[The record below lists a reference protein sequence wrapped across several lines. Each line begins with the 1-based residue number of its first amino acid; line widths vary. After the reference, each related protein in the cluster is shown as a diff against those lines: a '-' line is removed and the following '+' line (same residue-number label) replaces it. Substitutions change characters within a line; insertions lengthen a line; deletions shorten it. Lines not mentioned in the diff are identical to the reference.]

1 MPNNNR
7 KNEPYHSKI
16 FIAKRTSHLM
26 FLLKL
31 KTHLFFIP
39 VFLIG
44 FNPNYF
50 EENFPKTERVFF
62 SKDDYFHNSLTEKK
76 DDLYLSWTI
85 KNKLTPLADT
95 FIEIIRNCDQ
105 QGLNPH
111 EYHLVEIERI
121 LHSSTKNKNVKKLS
135 ALLTDA
141 FLLMAAHQYAGR
153 ICSEKEGNIEWFKH
167 VSEINPND
175 SLKKVFKDG
184 GIKKMTS
191 SFSCKHPQYLLL
203 QKALVE
209 YISIKKSGGW
219 LKLSE
224 KFSLK
229 KGDENN
235 KVLLL
240 KKRLAMSNEIKLSPT
255 TERIIFDTSLE
266 ESIKEF
272 QYRHNL
278 PITGKIDK
286 ALILELNI
294 PVEKRIKQI
303 AFNMDR
309 WRWLQRTLP
318 DTYIM
323 VNIAGFDLALKQNNR
338 DMLKMKIIAGSTF
351 HPTPL
356 FHSEMNYIILNPGW
370 DIPMSIA
377 RNEIL
382 PHLKSDNQYLI
393 KNNIKMYESRKPDAA
408 IINAED
414 ILWSNVSSKD
424 FNFRLRQ
431 MSGANNPL
439 GNIKFMFPNSSYV
452 YFHDTPFRDLFSKT
466 SRAFSHG
473 CMRIEK
479 PIELAAFIMKKDTAW
494 VANKLKDAIAKKR
507 EVKLTIPSQIAVYI
521 CYWTIYVDENGKLC
535 FENDAYLFDN
545 RMEEFMN
552 SKKCIPYFGSRNSV
566 Q

>member
-1 MPNNNR
+1 M
-7 KNEPYHSKI
+7 
-16 FIAKRTSHLM
+16 
-26 FLLKL
+26 
-31 KTHLFFIP
+31 FIP
-39 VFLIG
+39 FFLIG

-50 EENFPKTERVFF
+50 HINFPKTETDFSLKDVF
-62 SKDDYFHNSLTEKK
+62 SPTSLTEKK
-76 DDLYLSWTI
+76 NGLYLSWTTQ
-85 KNKLTPLADT
+85 NNLTTLADT
-95 FIEIIRNCDQ
+95 FIELIRNCDQ

-111 EYHLVEIERI
+111 EYHLGEIDRI
-121 LHSSTKNKNVKKLS
+121 VHSSTKNKNVKKLS

-141 FLLMAAHQYAGR
+141 FVLMATHHYAGR
-153 ICSEKEGNIEWFKH
+153 ICSEKEGNIDWFKH
-167 VSEINPND
+167 VSEINSKD

-184 GIKKMTS
+184 GIKKMMS

-203 QKALVE
+203 QNALVE

-219 LKLSE
+219 LKLPAN
-224 KFSLK
+224 FSVK
-229 KGDENN
+229 KGDKNK

-240 KKRLAMSNEIKLSPT
+240 KKRLVMSNELKLFQT
-255 TERIIFDTSLE
+255 TESVIFDATLE

-272 QYRHNL
+272 QYRHNQ

-286 ALILELNI
+286 AMILELNI

-323 VNIAGFDLALKQNNR
+323 VNIAGFDLAVKQNNR
-338 DMLKMKIIAGSTF
+338 ELLTMRIIAGSTF

-414 ILWSNVSSKD
+414 IVWSDVSSKD

-431 MSGANNPL
+431 MSGTNNPL

-452 YFHDTPFRDLFSKT
+452 YFHDTPFRDLFSKK

-507 EVKLTIPSQIAVYI
+507 EVKLITPSQIGVYI

-552 SKKCIPYFGSRNSV
+552 SKKCIPYFGSRIPVN
-566 Q
+566 